1 MNDQKA
7 ISIVVKALFY
17 QFITI
22 YAYDHFAKEEK

>member
-7 ISIVVKALFY
+7 ISIGLIALFS